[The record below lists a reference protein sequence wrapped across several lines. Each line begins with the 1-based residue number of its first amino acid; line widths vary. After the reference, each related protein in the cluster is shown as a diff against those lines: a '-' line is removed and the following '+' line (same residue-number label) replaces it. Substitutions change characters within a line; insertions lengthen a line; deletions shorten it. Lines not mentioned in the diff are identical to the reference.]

1 MRAGVRILQGVFFL
15 LFLFFFFISNPE
27 PFLEPFLFS
36 VFLFGLNNTDFYI
49 ILPFIAIRG
58 TPAEVSNAP
67 VVRSSFFNTLK

>member
-1 MRAGVRILQGVFFL
+1 MPEMTSHLSLSLSFFQFFFL
-15 LFLFFFFISNPE
+15 DK
-27 PFLEPFLFS
+27 
-36 VFLFGLNNTDFYI
+36 NNTDFHI